1 MNINSHMIRRMIL
14 EAVEELFVASEA
26 EEVTRLSKDS
36 ADDQIDAFIL
46 KFEKDSIEEEEGE
59 DLLESLRNLSLA
71 GILSEQPDPEDLAAA
86 TEPPPAD
93 EPAAEDA
100 PAEEDVEEPKG
111 SEDVT
116 VTDPEELPKPPLNI
130 DEFTKRVARLAMNYE
145 TLLDIRTII
154 VNRAMNFLSENYDS
168 AHVDEMKEIL
178 DSQFDFDL
186 DGSKDIPDP
195 PYAVGA
201 YAGGTGGLG
210 GGGGAG

>member
-59 DLLESLRNLSLA
+59 DLLESLRSLSLS
-71 GILSEQPDPEDLAAA
+71 GILSEQPDPEDLAA
-86 TEPPPAD
+86 D
-93 EPAAEDA
+93 EPAAAPEA
-100 PAEEDVEEPKG
+100 PAEEEVEEEVEEPVG

-116 VTDPEELPKPPLNI
+116 VTDAEELPKPPLNI

-154 VNRAMNFLSENYDS
+154 VNRAMNFLVENYDE
-168 AHVDEMKEIL
+168 AHVQEMKEIL

-186 DGSKDIPDP
+186 DGSKDIPEP
-195 PYAVGA
+195 PFAVGA
-201 YAGGTGGLG
+201 YAGGTGAL

>member
-1 MNINSHMIRRMIL
+1 MNNVNRHMIRRIIL
-14 EAVEELFVASEA
+14 EEVEELFVASDA

-59 DLLESLRNLSLA
+59 DLLESLRNLSLR
-71 GILSEQPDPEDLAAA
+71 GILNEQPSPDDLPEPEDLAA
-86 TEPPPAD
+86 PPE
-93 EPAAEDA
+93 EPAPE
-100 PAEEDVEEPKG
+100 AEEEVEVEDPAG

-116 VTDPEELPKPPLNI
+116 VTDAEELPKPPLNI

-145 TLLDIRTII
+145 TLLDIKTII
-154 VNRAMNFLSENYDS
+154 VNRAMNFLADNYDK

-186 DGSKDIPDP
+186 DGSKDIPEP

-201 YAGGTGGLG
+201 YAGGTGQMG
-210 GGGGAG
+210 GGGGV